1 MDYVSMVAPDG
12 SQQKLVPAVPEEIVP
27 LMIQG
32 WRQADPPAPPEEP
45 PKEEQE

>member
-1 MDYVSMVAPDG
+1 MNYVNMVAPDG

-27 LMIQG
+27 WMVLG
-32 WRQADPPAPPEEP
+32 WRQVDAPAPPAPP